1 MVSVMINALKKTLLV
16 GVGAAVVTKEKAE
29 AALAEFVQSGKV
41 NAADARAMARRLAH
55 QGRREFNAVRTD
67 VETRVKQLAS
77 SSEAATRAR
86 IAALEARIAELEGRK
101 PRAPRT
107 KRSAKSA

>member
-1 MVSVMINALKKTLLV
+1 MINALKKTLLV

-29 AALAEFVQSGKV
+29 AALAEFVQSGKI
-41 NAADARAMARRLAH
+41 NAADARAMARRLAR
-55 QGRREFNAVRTD
+55 QGRHEFNAVRTD
-67 VETRVKQLAS
+67 VETRVKHLAS
-77 SSEAATRAR
+77 TSAAATRAR

-101 PRAPRT
+101 PRTRRT